1 MNRKCFSPP
10 EPQDADPRSIEAPFP
25 VSAVLLVTLIRRV
38 LGDISLLP
46 LLAQI
51 RARRLVIGRVV
62 FDLRSVAG
70 TLGAAIF
77 FRDRG
82 QFAHGNAHSH
92 ECLFFNAACSSMFR
106 ARAPA
111 AIEGERLSPDVRLA
125 RRSTDLH
132 RATRSADGSRRKVG
146 AEMKASAIDKDR
158 ADDTVYS
165 GGWNVGRICG
175 TCGYET
181 CGYETCGASESM
193 R

>member
-82 QFAHGNAHSH
+82 NLLMATLILMNAYSSTPH
-92 ECLFFNAACSSMFR
+92 APACS
-106 ARAPA
+106 APA
-111 AIEGERLSPDVRLA
+111 RR
-125 RRSTDLH
+125 RRS
-132 RATRSADGSRRKVG
+132 RANASRPMCGSRDARLIFTVPRAAQTVRG
-146 AEMKASAIDKDR
+146 AK
-158 ADDTVYS
+158 
-165 GGWNVGRICG
+165 
-175 TCGYET
+175 
-181 CGYETCGASESM
+181 SEQK
-193 R
+193 